1 MHLSAKRRLTQSLND
16 KKPPEGGFFQ
26 CAELTAGDYT
36 PKEEPQPQVVTAFGL
51 SIKIGRAHV

>member
-1 MHLSAKRRLTQSLND
+1 MHLSAKRRLRQSLDD

-51 SIKIGRAHV
+51 SITN